1 MDNNAANTPQH
12 EGASLVQV
20 LLILRRRWRLMAIVW
35 LATLL
40 TVGVYTFTT
49 KRLYRP
55 QASLEIRPETPL
67 VGGDSNDPSL
77 MASRMMR
84 ENYYRTQEAI
94 LTSPTLLE
102 AAFKALPEAIRNR
115 YNGYP
120 DPMKVF
126 TEQLDVEKIR
136 TSFILKV
143 GFVDED
149 RDAATQVVNTL
160 VSLYLEDANR
170 RLREIK
176 SGAAEVLSKEA
187 LPQIRA
193 RVDEAD
199 RSLQS
204 FQA

>member
-1 MDNNAANTPQH
+1 METPAQSSPV

-20 LLILRRRWRLMAIVW
+20 LLILRRRWRLLAIVW
-35 LATLL
+35 AATLA

-67 VGGDSNDPSL
+67 VGGDSNDPAL
-77 MASRMMR
+77 MASRMMW

-102 AAFKALPEAIRNR
+102 ATFNALPEAIR
-115 YNGYP
+115 GKFSSFP

-126 TEQLDVEKIR
+126 TDQLDIEKIR

-149 RDAATQVVNTL
+149 REAATQVVNTL
-160 VSLYLEDANR
+160 VSLY
-170 RLREIK
+170 
-176 SGAAEVLSKEA
+176 
-187 LPQIRA
+187 
-193 RVDEAD
+193 
-199 RSLQS
+199 
-204 FQA
+204 